1 MAATCKD
8 CKETIRWAAH
18 NGRSLPFECC
28 QSDDP
33 GAVSIYKYAG
43 TYRTGAHRGHPHVQA
58 YRRHQCRK
66 RRSK

>member
-8 CKETIRWAAH
+8 CKKTIVWAAH
-18 NGRSLPFECC
+18 EGRMLPFETTTYG
-28 QSDDP
+28 P
-33 GAVSIYKYAG
+33 GAVSIYKHSG
-43 TYRTGAHRGHPHVQA
+43 TYCTGTHRGHPHVQA